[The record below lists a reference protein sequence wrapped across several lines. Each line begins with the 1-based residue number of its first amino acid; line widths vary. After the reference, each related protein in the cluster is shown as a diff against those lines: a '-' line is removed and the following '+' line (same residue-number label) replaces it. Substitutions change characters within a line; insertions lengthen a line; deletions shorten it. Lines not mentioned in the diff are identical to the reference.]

1 MSRSPTLQPLVPSS
15 LLYGNADQTVVVVDV
30 PRSIEE
36 AQEPWP
42 NRNDDGASVRN
53 RRRLLS
59 GHPPISPFPTPS
71 GLSVIDNES
80 LAGQSLTA
88 KLAELTAQATVD
100 SALAELHNA
109 AFDGPWC
116 LPRCIHSDEKAGVK
130 KDVAV
135 VSTSASFHIPPGA
148 RYLAGTIEAC
158 RDEFLADAPEFN
170 VIVLD
175 PPWPN
180 RSARR
185 RRQGRKR
192 KSCALD
198 GSSDDTG
205 YETAYNMQSMRELL
219 EQIPVGAKLAA
230 TGNSLVAV
238 WVTNKAGCEAMLTDP
253 RCGLFRD
260 WGVELVATWTWLK
273 VTTHGE
279 PVVPLDSQWRK
290 PWERLL
296 IARRPVGV
304 GTTAGSGH
312 STAVPLPTQRV
323 IVGVP
328 DLHSRK
334 PNLRSLLLPFV
345 APVDGT
351 GNEQSANITGLEV
364 FARNLTA
371 GWWAWGNEALLFQH
385 KSWWTEQS
393 KGDVQAQAD
402 AQDGVVASAGSGSAA
417 SDAGQCHD
425 KSTI

>member
-15 LLYGNADQTVVVVDV
+15 SLLYATSDQTVVVVDI

-42 NRNDDGASVRN
+42 NRNEDGASVRN

-59 GHPPISPFPTPS
+59 GHPPTTPFPTPS
-71 GLSVIDNES
+71 GLSIIDNET
-80 LAGQSLTA
+80 LAGQSLAA
-88 KLAELTAQATVD
+88 KLAELTAQAAAD
-100 SALAELHNA
+100 SALAELHSA

-116 LPRCIHSDEKAGVK
+116 LPRCIHSDEKAGIEAK
-130 KDVAV
+130 ETKA
-135 VSTSASFHIPPGA
+135 STSAASFHIPPGA

-158 RDEFLADAPEFN
+158 RDKFLADAPEFN

-198 GSSDDTG
+198 GLNGSSDDTG
-205 YETAYNMQSMRELL
+205 YETAYNMQSMREML

-253 RCGLFRD
+253 KCGLFRD
-260 WGVELVATWTWLK
+260 WGIELVATWTWLK

-296 IARRPVGV
+296 IARRPVGA
-304 GTTAGSGH
+304 GTTTGSGH
-312 STAVPLPTQRV
+312 SSAAPLPSQRV

-345 APVDGT
+345 TPVNST
-351 GNEQSANITGLEV
+351 GDERTTNITGLEV
-364 FARNLTA
+364 FARNLAA

-393 KGDVQAQAD
+393 WDGIQAD
-402 AQDGVVASAGSGSAA
+402 I
-417 SDAGQCHD
+417 HN
-425 KSTI
+425 